1 MEPARSDP
9 GINYLDA
16 LVGSKVMT
24 KLRII
29 SRSDDLFLDREEA
42 GRLLGREL
50 SNLRGQKAVVLG
62 IPRGGIIVARELAR
76 TLDAELDIVLA
87 HKLRALYQ
95 PELAIGSI
103 AEDGKL
109 FLNEILVQ
117 ELGIE
122 SNYIQQEQ
130 ARQQAEI
137 ARRAGLIRRVL
148 PKVPLRGRRV
158 IVTDDGVATGAT
170 AQAALWAVRQEGP
183 QELIAALPVGSE
195 GTVTRLAE
203 DADETVCLRAPPF
216 FVAVGQFY
224 TRFDPVEDEEVLAI
238 LKEEYERKN

>member
-1 MEPARSDP
+1 MRRDT
-9 GINYLDA
+9 A
-16 LVGSKVMT
+16 LAHGVGSKVMT

-50 SNLRGQKAVVLG
+50 SNLRGQEAVVLG

-87 HKLRALYQ
+87 HKLRAPHQ

-195 GTVTRLAE
+195 NTVTRLAK
-203 DADETVCLRAPPF
+203 DADETVCLRTPPF

-238 LKEEYERKN
+238 LKEEHERKVAN